1 MRPTT
6 AYITSSY
13 GPRYLTTFIIQRN
26 VSLDQVASG
35 SARSVPVIDGYLFIL
50 LFLLCQMQCLYIH
63 NKLIADNVMP
73 PTLFDKDLLYKNV
86 RLLRQT

>member
-35 SARSVPVIDGYLFIL
+35 SAGSVRVIDGDFFIL
-50 LFLLCQMQCLYIH
+50 SLFVFNAVFVHKQ
-63 NKLIADNVMP
+63 
-73 PTLFDKDLLYKNV
+73 
-86 RLLRQT
+86 